1 MFSIGRNESEV
12 DKMSDDSSDLMQASG
27 ETRITVNVQQI
38 SSRFQSMHV
47 AAKEILKKCDQAVAD
62 HRLYIEKYNRCAS
75 WLANAQEEFARSCV
89 SDTGGAAIQEDLAA
103 IERKIAIQERIISQ
117 QQEATSLYN
126 RVVEMGE
133 KLYATTA
140 VEGREAVRV
149 QMQELQ
155 ATMES
160 FYDNVASAERQLQAK
175 RSRY

>member
-1 MFSIGRNESEV
+1 
-12 DKMSDDSSDLMQASG
+12 MSDDSSDLMQASS

-62 HRLYIEKYNRCAS
+62 HLLYIEKYNRCAS
-75 WLANAQEEFARSCV
+75 WLANAQEEFARCCCV
-89 SDTGGAAIQEDLAA
+89 SDTGGTAVQEDLAA
-103 IERKIAIQERIISQ
+103 IERKIAVQERILSQ

-160 FYDNVASAERQLQAK
+160 FYDNVASTERQLQAK

>member
-1 MFSIGRNESEV
+1 
-12 DKMSDDSSDLMQASG
+12 MSDDSSDLMQASS

-38 SSRFQSMHV
+38 SSRFKSMHSEMHQ
-47 AAKEILKKCDQAVAD
+47 KEILKKCDQAVAD

-75 WLANAQEEFARSCV
+75 WLANAQEEFARCCCV
-89 SDTGGAAIQEDLAA
+89 SDTGGTEVQEDLAA
-103 IERKIAIQERIISQ
+103 IERKIAVQERILSQ

-160 FYDNVASAERQLQAK
+160 FYDNVASTERQLQAK

>member
-1 MFSIGRNESEV
+1 
-12 DKMSDDSSDLMQASG
+12 MSDDSSDLMQASS

-75 WLANAQEEFARSCV
+75 WLANAQEEFARCCCV
-89 SDTGGAAIQEDLAA
+89 SDTGGTAVQEDLAA
-103 IERKIAIQERIISQ
+103 IERKIAVQERILSQ

-160 FYDNVASAERQLQAK
+160 FYDNVASTERQLQAK